1 MSFKVIAAATLLI
14 ASAMP
19 AFAEGGVVVTP
30 ERIQAGDVV
39 ITQDRIE
46 VPGVSINQGGIAVV
60 PGQANVMVAPSDA
73 SAPVNAQGNN
83 YTNADLNNM
92 DFRGR
97 NLQNAVF
104 VNATLTNV
112 NFENADLRGANFT
125 NADLKDANMNGA
137 NLEGANL
144 TNATLTGTQMLD
156 VNLHNA
162 ILTNV
167 DMNEAITGKR
177 PPVPQGTVK
186 QAAEIKDALTAR
198 KGMQQID
205 LTVNFDFNSDTLT
218 MQGRQQLEQAALALQ
233 GMGTARILVQGHTDN
248 VGSDA
253 YNLALSERRAQAVV
267 RELKAMGNRL
277 PGVDLIAKG
286 YGESQPV
293 DTNDSDLG
301 RAKNRRVTL
310 VNVSHTL
317 PGKH

>member
-1 MSFKVIAAATLLI
+1 MSFKAIASAALLI
-14 ASAMP
+14 AS
-19 AFAEGGVVVTP
+19 VTP
-30 ERIQAGDVV
+30 ASAEAVIVSPDRVQAGGVV
-39 ITQDRIE
+39 ITQDRI
-46 VPGVSINQGGIAVV
+46 VAPGVQIDTGRMV
-60 PGQANVMVAPSDA
+60 PPAGATTDLMVNPTPA
-73 SAPVNAQGNN
+73 NN

-97 NLQNAVF
+97 NLQNAIF

-125 NADLKDANMNGA
+125 NADLKDAIMNGA

-144 TNATLTGTQMLD
+144 TNATLSGTQMLD

-167 DMNEAITGKR
+167 DMNEAVTGKR
-177 PPVPQGTVK
+177 PPAPQAPVK

-218 MQGRQQLEQAALALQ
+218 LQGRQQLEQAALALQ

-248 VGSDA
+248 VGSDD
-253 YNLALSERRAQAVV
+253 YNLKLSDRRAQAVV
-267 RELKAMGNRL
+267 RELKMMGNRL

-310 VNVSHTL
+310 VNVSHTMQT
-317 PGKH
+317 K

>member
-1 MSFKVIAAATLLI
+1 MSFKAIASAALLI
-14 ASAMP
+14 ASATP
-19 AFAEGGVVVTP
+19 ALAEAVIITP
-30 ERIQAGDVV
+30 DRVQAGGVV

-46 VPGVSINQGGIAVV
+46 APGVHIETGRSIPSTG
-60 PGQANVMVAPSDA
+60 VASDLRN
-73 SAPVNAQGNN
+73 APIPANN

-92 DFRGR
+92 DFRGQDLR
-97 NLQNAVF
+97 NAVF
-104 VNATLTNV
+104 VNATLTHV
-112 NFENADLRGANFT
+112 NFENADLRGADFT
-125 NADLKDANMNGA
+125 NADLNDANLNGA

-167 DMNEAITGKR
+167 DMNEAVTGKR
-177 PPVPQGTVK
+177 PPAPQGTVK
-186 QAAEIKDALTAR
+186 QAAEIKDALTSR

-218 MQGRQQLEQAALALQ
+218 LQGRQQLEQAALALK

-248 VGSDA
+248 VGSDE
-253 YNLALSERRAQAVV
+253 YNLKLSERRAQAVV
-267 RELKAMGNRL
+267 RELKTMGNRL

-286 YGESQPV
+286 YGEGQPV

-310 VNVSHTL
+310 VNVTKSH
-317 PGKH
+317 